1 MHRSEVAPLKLLNQW
16 WIVKMK
22 QAQGEPQEAKKILR
36 GKENQPLNNW
46 LNNWCK
52 LSFDY
57 FYECVGELGGTE
69 STLSNSF
76 ILSTSKSR
84 GLILWFHRLY
94 TSEADNNS
102 LLLALLLCE

>member
-16 WIVKMK
+16 CIVKMK
-22 QAQGEPQEAKKILR
+22 QAQGEHQEAKKTLR
-36 GKENQPLNNW
+36 GKENQP

-69 STLSNSF
+69 STRSNSF